1 MADPEVDTTVDEE
14 LERCYRHPNEV
25 TRVHCTRCG
34 NPICPACM
42 HPAPV
47 GHHCPTCVANARRD
61 ARVPVARRARGA
73 AMALGR
79 PGAITSILLAANLTV
94 FVAEIIAS
102 RGALLGLSRGGS
114 LQTLYDM
121 GGAHPLSIAAGER
134 WRLLSAMFLHASLI
148 HIAFNSLVLYQLGNV
163 VERTFGRVRMI
174 AIYLVGGF
182 LASVASYIFSPPN
195 VVSVGASGAVFALA
209 GAWLAFNWRRR
220 DLAFSAMNV
229 RSIGLF
235 LVINLIIGFSI
246 PGIDNSAHIGGFIAG
261 VLAGAVTEGFGPR
274 RTRLLVGAAG
284 LVTLVAIGLAL
295 VQWRTDQLLGGLG
308 LPGF

>member
-1 MADPEVDTTVDEE
+1 MADPEVETPVEE
-14 LERCYRHPNEV
+14 IERCYRHPSEA

-47 GHHCPTCVANARRD
+47 GHHCPACVANARRD

-79 PGAITSILLAANLTV
+79 PGAITSVLLAANLTV
-94 FVAEIIAS
+94 FVLEIVV
-102 RGALLGLSRGGS
+102 SRGGVLGRS
-114 LQTLYDM
+114 GTATLYQM

-134 WRLLSAMFLHASLI
+134 WRLLTAMFLHASLL

-163 VERTFGRVRMI
+163 VERTFGRLRMI
-174 AIYLVGGF
+174 AIYFVGGF
-182 LASVASYIFSPPN
+182 LASVTSFLFSAPN

-209 GAWLAFNWRRR
+209 GAWLVYNWRRR

-229 RSIGLF
+229 RSIWLF
-235 LVINLIIGFSI
+235 LGLNLVIGLSL
-246 PGIDNSAHIGGFIAG
+246 PGIDNSAHIGGFVAG
-261 VLAGAVTEGFGPR
+261 LLAGAVVEGFGPR
-274 RTRLLVGAAG
+274 RTRLQVAVAG
-284 LVTLVAIGLAL
+284 LVGLVAIGVVL
-295 VQWRTDQLLGGLG
+295 VQWRTDRILAGLG
-308 LPGF
+308 VFGG

>member
-1 MADPEVDTTVDEE
+1 MADPEVDTTVEE

-61 ARVPVARRARGA
+61 ARVPVARRAKGA

-79 PGAITSILLAANLTV
+79 PGAITSVLLAANLTV

-102 RGALLGLSRGGS
+102 RGALLGLTRGGTA
-114 LQTLYDM
+114 TLVEM
-121 GGAHPLSIAAGER
+121 GGAVPLAIAGGER
-134 WRLLSAMFLHASLI
+134 WRLLTAMFLHASLI

-163 VERTFGRVRMI
+163 VERTFGRLRMI

-182 LASVASYIFSPPN
+182 LASVASYIFSP
-195 VVSVGASGAVFALA
+195 VIGVSVGASGAVFALA
-209 GAWLAFNWRRR
+209 GAWLAYNWRRR

-229 RSIGLF
+229 RSIWLF
-235 LVINLIIGFSI
+235 LAINLVIGFSI
-246 PGIDNSAHIGGFIAG
+246 PGIDNSAHIGGFVAG
-261 VLAGAVTEGFGPR
+261 VLAGTVAEGFGPR
-274 RTRLLVGAAG
+274 RTRALVGAAG
-284 LVTLVAIGLAL
+284 LLALVAIGVAL
-295 VQWRTDQLLGGLG
+295 VQWRTDQILGGLG